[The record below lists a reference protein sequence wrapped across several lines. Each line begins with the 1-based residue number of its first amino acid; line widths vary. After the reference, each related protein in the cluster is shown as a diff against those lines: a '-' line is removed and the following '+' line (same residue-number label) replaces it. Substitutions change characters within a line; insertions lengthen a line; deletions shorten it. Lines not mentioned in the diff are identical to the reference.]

1 MPIIFP
7 SLPAQRSNLRFW
19 RGYHVIKDGSKNSK
33 KSNHKALKEKTRSSQ
48 SFDIICFVF
57 LCEKFFACFVVKKLI
72 FRTAPY

>member
-1 MPIIFP
+1 MF
-7 SLPAQRSNLRFW
+7 
-19 RGYHVIKDGSKNSK
+19 KDGSKNSK